1 MYDTGQK
8 RRRKNSWMSDLTYV
22 MIILVKS
29 EWAYFFRMRKTAMTR
44 DLTKGSIL
52 KCILSFAIP
61 ILLGAMFQQV
71 YNVVDTAIVG
81 RYLGV
86 DQLAGMGSAGAVFFL
101 MVSPV
106 IGLCNGFSIPV
117 AQRFGSGEEKEL
129 RRYVANTAWL
139 CIAIAA
145 GLVIVTMVLC
155 RPLLRLVNTPEA
167 AFEYAYSYLIVIFAG
182 IPFTFLYNMTSGIM
196 RSLGNSRTP
205 VFFLILA
212 SILNVFLDL
221 LFMITFK
228 MGTAGAALA
237 TVVAQASSGIAC
249 FLSLRRYPVLKMQQD
264 EKKADLA
271 VMKELSRYGI
281 PMMLNLFITA
291 IGAMFVQ
298 WAVNSFGTS
307 VAAGVASGQKIH
319 GVLGSPME
327 ALGQTMASYT
337 GQNTGARRMD
347 RVKKGMWTAL
357 LLCAVWWVISN
368 IIVRTGGSSLVGLFI
383 DPAETTATES
393 ALHFVFIT
401 VSANVLLGSIYTL
414 RSALLGLGYPGIS
427 VICGVIEMF
436 GRTFVAVFLA
446 QRFGFA
452 GLCYIHIVPWIL
464 ATLLLLPGFII
475 LLRRKTAE
483 LAPPAEA

>member
-1 MYDTGQK
+1 MDFAFCICYDNIRKKIITGF
-8 RRRKNSWMSDLTYV
+8 RREKN
-22 MIILVKS
+22 
-29 EWAYFFRMRKTAMTR
+29 AMTK

-52 KCILSFAIP
+52 KCILSFTIP
-61 ILLGAMFQQV
+61 ILLGALFQQV

-86 DQLAGMGSAGAVFFL
+86 NQLAGVGSAGAVFFL
-101 MVSPV
+101 MVAPV
-106 IGLCNGFSIPV
+106 MGLCNGFSIPV
-117 AQRFGSGEEKEL
+117 AQRFGAGEEREL

-145 GLVIVTMVLC
+145 FLVIATMALC
-155 RPLLRLVNTPEA
+155 RPLLRLVNTPEE
-167 AFEYAYSYLIVIFAG
+167 AFGYAFRYLIVIFAG

-205 VFFLILA
+205 VFFLILS

-221 LFMITFK
+221 LFIIAFD
-228 MGTAGAALA
+228 MGTAGAAFA
-237 TVVAQASSGIAC
+237 TVLSQAASGAAC
-249 FLSLRRYPVLKMQQD
+249 FLSLRRYPVLKMRED
-264 EKKADLA
+264 EKKADLP
-271 VMKELSRYGI
+271 VMKELSRFGF

-298 WAVNSFGTS
+298 WAVNGFGTA

-319 GVLGSPME
+319 GVLGCPMD

-347 RVKKGMWTAL
+347 RVRKGMTTAL
-357 LLCAVWWVISN
+357 LLCAGWWLLSNLVI
-368 IIVRTGGSSLVGLFI
+368 RAGGNSLVGLFI
-383 DPAETTATES
+383 NLEEADATAS
-393 ALHFVFIT
+393 ALRFVTVT
-401 VSANVLLGSIYTL
+401 VSANILYGAILTL

-427 VICGVIEMF
+427 VICGVVEMI
-436 GRTFVAVFLA
+436 GRTFVAVYLS

-452 GLCYIHIVPWIL
+452 GLCYIHIAAWIL
-464 ATLLLLPGFII
+464 AALLLLPGFI
-475 LLRRKTAE
+475 LLLKRKTAE
-483 LAPPAEA
+483 LAALTEP

>member
-1 MYDTGQK
+1 MLSSSTIG
-8 RRRKNSWMSDLTYV
+8 
-22 MIILVKS
+22 
-29 EWAYFFRMRKTAMTR
+29 EEMTK

-52 KCILSFAIP
+52 KCILSFTIP
-61 ILLGAMFQQV
+61 ILLGALFQQI

-86 DQLAGMGSAGAVFFL
+86 NQLAGVGSAGAVFFL

-106 IGLCNGFSIPV
+106 MGLCNGFSIPV
-117 AQRFGSGEEKEL
+117 AQRFGAGQEHDL

-139 CIAIAA
+139 CIGIAA
-145 GLVIVTMVLC
+145 LLMIVTMSLC
-155 RPLLRLVNTPEA
+155 RPLLRLVNTPEE
-167 AFEYAYSYLIVIFAG
+167 AFVYAYRYLIVIFAG

-205 VFFLILA
+205 VVFLILA

-237 TVVAQASSGIAC
+237 TVLSQAASGCAC
-249 FLSLRRYPVLKMQQD
+249 FLRLRKYPILQMQTD
-264 EKKADLA
+264 EKKADLT
-271 VMKELSRYGI
+271 VMKELSRFGF

-291 IGAMFVQ
+291 IGAMFIQ
-298 WAVNSFGTS
+298 WAVNGFGTS

-319 GVLGSPME
+319 GVLASPME

-347 RVKKGMWTAL
+347 RVKKGMVTAL
-357 LLCAVWWVISN
+357 LLCAGWWIISN
-368 IIVRTGGSSLVGLFI
+368 IIIHAGGPALVGMFI
-383 DPAETTATES
+383 DPAETQASES
-393 ALHFVFIT
+393 ALRFVTIT
-401 VSANVLLGSIYTL
+401 VSANVLVGAIYTL
-414 RSALLGLGYPGIS
+414 RSALLGIGYPGIS
-427 VICGVIEMF
+427 VICGVIEMC

-452 GLCYIHIVPWIL
+452 GLCFIHIVPWIL
-464 ATLLLLPGFII
+464 ATMLLLPGFII
-475 LLRRKTAE
+475 LLRKKTSE
-483 LAPPAEA
+483 LAAAS